1 MKFSFSTNLYSE
13 SRCCVFIIYLIF
25 SFSRNILNKF
35 QWSRKV
41 GCLILSSTA
50 VFEIKSYLSL
60 VSVGA
65 LETPLEISWL
75 THETLCTV
83 SGWPY
88 LIMIFLEYKSSNIY
102 IGAALWLMMTGS
114 VSVLISLNPSLI
126 ISGSHKNILCHYIV
140 ISIIPNTPDITKR
153 ALIYI
158 QQSRCH
164 IASLCTIC
172 TIKNIF
178 CQNCQNL
185 RNI

>member
-1 MKFSFSTNLYSE
+1 MLRLYNISNIQFFTKYFKQVPMVKKSRMSNTVLYSSLWDKKLFE
-13 SRCCVFIIYLIF
+13 FGECWCAWDTSWDLLTDT
-25 SFSRNILNKF
+25 RNTLH
-35 QWSRKV
+35 
-41 GCLILSSTA
+41 
-50 VFEIKSYLSL
+50 SL
-60 VSVGA
+60 RLARSDNDF
-65 LETPLEISWL
+65 
-75 THETLCTV
+75 
-83 SGWPY
+83 
-88 LIMIFLEYKSSNIY
+88 FLEYKSSNIY